1 MAEVCCRRGLLACSV
16 LDASPCGVC
25 TKINVSR
32 QQGFKGQRLSGLTVM
47 TIETPQIM
55 KVMTV
60 FPSTPTLL
68 SQGEKGGS

>member
-1 MAEVCCRRGLLACSV
+1 MAQVCCRRGLLDRIAMRG
-16 LDASPCGVC
+16 AR

-32 QQGFKGQRLSGLTVM
+32 QQGLKGQPVSGLTVM

-60 FPSTPTLL
+60 FPSSPTLL
-68 SQGEKGGS
+68 PQGEKGGS